1 MSEVN
6 TPGER
11 VLWYFADP
19 MCSWCWGFT
28 PVVHA
33 IKENYGEQ
41 FSIALML
48 GGLRPY
54 TTGPMDSSLRAD
66 ILHHWQQVHERTGQ
80 VFTFDNAMPEGFV
93 YDTEPAS
100 RAVVTAGA
108 LKPGNNL
115 RFFAYIQA
123 AFYVDQK
130 DVTNTEVLAS
140 LANEIGIDEDRF
152 VSQFRSDA
160 MRQQTQHHFQRTR
173 QAGVRGFPTLLLQNI
188 DRFELL
194 TAGYRPYT
202 ELVPEIER
210 WLAADQ
216 SVPITK

>member
-6 TPGER
+6 TPRDR

-33 IKENYGEQ
+33 IKKDYREQ
-41 FSIALML
+41 FPLALIL

-54 TTGPMDSSLRAD
+54 TTEPIDRALRAD

-80 VFTFDNAMPEGFV
+80 TFTFDNAMPEGFV

-100 RAVVTAGA
+100 RAVVTAGS
-108 LKPGNNL
+108 LKPGNML
-115 RFFAYIQA
+115 RFFESIQA

-140 LANEIGIDEDRF
+140 LANEIGIDEDNF
-152 VSQFRSDA
+152 VTQFQSDTI
-160 MRQQTQHHFQRTR
+160 RQQTQRHFQHAR

-194 TAGYRPYT
+194 TAGYRPYS
-202 ELVPEIER
+202 ELVPEIDR
-210 WLAADQ
+210 WLAADR
-216 SVPITK
+216 SAPVTT